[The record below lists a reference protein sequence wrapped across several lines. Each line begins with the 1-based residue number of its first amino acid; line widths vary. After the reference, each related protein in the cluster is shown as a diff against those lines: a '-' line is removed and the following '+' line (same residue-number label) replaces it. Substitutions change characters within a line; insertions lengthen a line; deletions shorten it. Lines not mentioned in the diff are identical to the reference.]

1 MEEDNKKSENKEVEP
16 TEKVVETESVENIS
30 EIIPEEILE
39 GVPEEDRSRI
49 KSIISQTMISG
60 VMRRNNPISHKVTS
74 AHITKLI
81 DNSDAQDIRDR
92 EERKSDKNYQLILLV
107 IGLAFLAFLIVFLK
121 DDKELLYKIIIAI
134 ISFVGGFGIGKSA
147 KNKKEEE

>member
-60 VMRRNNPISHKVTS
+60 VMRRNNPISDKVTS
-74 AHITKLI
+74 AHITK
-81 DNSDAQDIRDR
+81 
-92 EERKSDKNYQLILLV
+92 
-107 IGLAFLAFLIVFLK
+107 
-121 DDKELLYKIIIAI
+121 
-134 ISFVGGFGIGKSA
+134 GGF
-147 KNKKEEE
+147 